1 MTPSPPSL
9 RLTVTSLFLSHPG
22 QRKVNEAVSLQL
34 FFFFF
39 YHRTKRQFSVAC
51 SRQTGV
57 QSCDTF
63 DTVYLWS
70 AVLLHI
76 VLMLLNGVK
85 VNVTHFCTNWVW
97 QFDSVLHISFFYF
110 ILSPLMTVNANIY
123 FILSCLF
130 SSLSFCL
137 LTSSSV
143 SKLEFSSLSGFL
155 TGVFLIINSLSADT
169 LEFIKSTQH
178 WLNSIYSLDKVLIDL
193 FPAFYWADF
202 FFTPFSL
209 VGLNP
214 AWSAR
219 DFFYLI

>member
-39 YHRTKRQFSVAC
+39 YHQTKRQFSVAC

-57 QSCDTF
+57 QSCGTF

-155 TGVFLIINSLSADT
+155 NRCFSHHKLAFSWHHRIYQKHTTLIKLQFTAWIRFWLICFRHSTGQT
-169 LEFIKSTQH
+169 
-178 WLNSIYSLDKVLIDL
+178 
-193 FPAFYWADF
+193 
-202 FFTPFSL
+202 FSL
-209 VGLNP
+209 LLSV
-214 AWSAR
+214 W
-219 DFFYLI
+219 